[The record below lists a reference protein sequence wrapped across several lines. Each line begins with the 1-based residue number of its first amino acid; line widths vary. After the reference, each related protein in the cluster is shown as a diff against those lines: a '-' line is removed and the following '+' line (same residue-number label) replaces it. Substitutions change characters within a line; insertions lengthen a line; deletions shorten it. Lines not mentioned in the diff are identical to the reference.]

1 MNTQMWVHNY
11 TQNIHNYTQNIHN
24 YTQNIHNYTQNIHN
38 YLSTRSHAS
47 EEESRTIEITAKIGS
62 VNGL

>member
-11 TQNIHNYTQNIHN
+11 TQNIHNY
-24 YTQNIHNYTQNIHN
+24 
-38 YLSTRSHAS
+38 LSTRSHAL